1 MKMEQDNDSPY
12 EPIKMKNYRPL
23 LVVIIILLLVIIWLL
38 INPPVPLLPK
48 PPVVHHNRPQMELPH
63 KQRVI
68 TGTVISYKNNPHLD
82 INALELKTEK
92 SGLITI
98 DFRPHTAAWV
108 TKIGAIGKPVTVT
121 YGLNPSD
128 EVVGYQLIAIKNNKT
143 GISQTLDNLPP
154 PPDVPN
160 HQTEKFNLAKPVLIT
175 DQYGGIVAL
184 RKNNLLFHFKPGL
197 VDDIAHLIKE
207 SNTFHLEAVRRQD
220 DQGFIN
226 INHDKVYIV
235 LRITIDNKTFLVR

>member
-1 MKMEQDNDSPY
+1 MKMERNNDLQDK
-12 EPIKMKNYRPL
+12 PIRMNNYRPL

-38 INPPVPLLPK
+38 IKPPVPVLPK
-48 PPVVHHNRPQMELPH
+48 PPLHHNGPKMEGPH

-68 TGTVISYKNNPHLD
+68 TGTVTRYKNNPHLD

-92 SGLITI
+92 AGLITI

-108 TKIGAIGKPVTVT
+108 TKIGAVGEQVTVT

-128 EVVGYQLIAIKNNKT
+128 EVVGYQLIAIKNNRR
-143 GISQTLDNLPP
+143 GISQTLDDLPP
-154 PPDVPN
+154 PPDVPD
-160 HQTEKFNLAKPVLIT
+160 QRLEKFQLENPVLIT

-197 VDDIAHLIKE
+197 VDDIAYLIKE
-207 SNTFHLEAVRRQD
+207 SNTFNLEAVRRRD
-220 DQGFIN
+220 NQGFIN

>member
-1 MKMEQDNDSPY
+1 MKMEQDNDV
-12 EPIKMKNYRPL
+12 EPLTMKNYRPL

-38 INPPVPLLPK
+38 IKPPVPLLPK
-48 PPVVHHNRPQMELPH
+48 APIQLDRPPMERLQ
-63 KQRVI
+63 KQRII
-68 TGTVISYKNNPHLD
+68 TGIVTRYKNNPHLD
-82 INALELKTEK
+82 INSLELKTEK
-92 SGLITI
+92 AGSITI

-108 TKIGAIGKPVTVT
+108 TRIGTIGELVTVT

-128 EVVGYQLIAIKNNKT
+128 EVVGYQLIAIKNNRT
-143 GISQTLDNLPP
+143 GISQTLEDLPP

-160 HQTEKFNLAKPVLIT
+160 QQTEKFKLEKPVLIT

-207 SNTFHLEAVRRQD
+207 SDIFHLVAVRRQD

-235 LRITIDNKTFLVR
+235 LSITIDNKTFLVR

>member
-1 MKMEQDNDSPY
+1 MKMEQDNELSN
-12 EPIKMKNYRPL
+12 EPIKVKNYHPL
-23 LVVIIILLLVIIWLL
+23 LVVIIILLLVIVWLL
-38 INPPVPLLPK
+38 IKPPVPLLPK
-48 PPVVHHNRPQMELPH
+48 PPVVHHNRPQMKRPH
-63 KQRVI
+63 KQKTI
-68 TGTVISYKNNPHLD
+68 TGTVIRYNNNPHLD

-92 SGLITI
+92 AGLITI

-108 TKIGAIGKPVTVT
+108 TKIGAIGEQVTVT

-128 EVVGYQLIAIKNNKT
+128 EVVGYQLIAIKNDHT
-143 GISQTLDNLPP
+143 GISQMLDDLLP

-160 HQTEKFNLAKPVLIT
+160 HQTEKFNLENPVLIT

-207 SNTFHLEAVRRQD
+207 NNTFHLEAVRRQN

>member
-1 MKMEQDNDSPY
+1 MNS
-12 EPIKMKNYRPL
+12 YRPL
-23 LVVIIILLLVIIWLL
+23 LIVIIILLLVIIWLL
-38 INPPVPLLPK
+38 IKPPVPVLPK
-48 PPVVHHNRPQMELPH
+48 PPLPH
-63 KQRVI
+63 HGPKMERPYKQKVI
-68 TGTVISYKNNPHLD
+68 TGTVIGYRNNPHMD
-82 INALELKTEK
+82 INALELKTIK
-92 SGLITI
+92 AGLITI
-98 DFRPHTAAWV
+98 DFRPHTAARI
-108 TKIGAIGKPVTVT
+108 TKIGTIGDSVTVT

-128 EVVGYQLIAIKNNKT
+128 EVVGYQLIAVKNNRT
-143 GISQTLDNLPP
+143 GISQVLNELPP

-160 HQTEKFNLAKPVLIT
+160 QQIEKFDLEKPVLIT

-207 SNTFHLEAVRRQD
+207 SNNFHLEAVRRQN

>member
-1 MKMEQDNDSPY
+1 MERDNDLPD
-12 EPIKMKNYRPL
+12 EPIKVKNYRPL

-38 INPPVPLLPK
+38 IKPPVPLLPK
-48 PPVVHHNRPQMELPH
+48 PPVIHHNRPQMERPH

-68 TGTVISYKNNPHLD
+68 TGTVSRYRNNPHLD
-82 INALELKTEK
+82 INALELKTEMA
-92 SGLITI
+92 GVITI

-108 TKIGAIGKPVTVT
+108 TKIGAIGEPVTVT

-160 HQTEKFNLAKPVLIT
+160 HQTEEFNLEQPVLIT

>member
-1 MKMEQDNDSPY
+1 MKMKQDDDLSD
-12 EPIKMKNYRPL
+12 EPIKIKNYRPL

-38 INPPVPLLPK
+38 IKPPVPVLPK
-48 PPVVHHNRPQMELPH
+48 PPLHHNGPKMEGPH
-63 KQRVI
+63 KQKVI
-68 TGTVISYKNNPHLD
+68 TGTVTRYKSNPHLD

-92 SGLITI
+92 AGLITI

-108 TKIGAIGKPVTVT
+108 TKIGAIGEPVTVT
-121 YGLNPSD
+121 YALNPSD
-128 EVVGYQLIAIKNNKT
+128 EVVGYQLLAIRNNRT
-143 GISQTLDNLPP
+143 GISQILDDLPP

-160 HQTEKFNLAKPVLIT
+160 QQIEKFNPEKPAIIT

-197 VDDIAHLIKE
+197 VDDIADLIKE
-207 SNTFHLEAVRRQD
+207 NNTFNLEAVRRQD

-226 INHDKVYIV
+226 INHDKVYVV
-235 LRITIDNKTFLVR
+235 LRITIGNKTFLVR

>member
-1 MKMEQDNDSPY
+1 MKQDNDLSD
-12 EPIKMKNYRPL
+12 EPIKIKNYRPL
-23 LVVIIILLLVIIWLL
+23 LVVIILLLLVIIWLL
-38 INPPVPLLPK
+38 VKPPVPVIPQPPSHHHEPK
-48 PPVVHHNRPQMELPH
+48 TEHAT
-63 KQRVI
+63 KQKVI
-68 TGTVISYKNNPHLD
+68 TGTVIRYKNNPHLD

-92 SGLITI
+92 AGLITI
-98 DFRPHTAAWV
+98 DFRPHTAAQV
-108 TKIGAIGKPVTVT
+108 IKIGTIGEEIEAT
-121 YGLNPSD
+121 YALNPSD
-128 EVVGYQLIAIKNNKT
+128 EVVGYQLLAIRNNRT
-143 GISQTLDNLPP
+143 GIGQVLDDLPP

-160 HQTEKFNLAKPVLIT
+160 QQIAKFNLEKPAIIT

-197 VDDIAHLIKE
+197 VDDIAYLIKE
-207 SNTFHLEAVRRQD
+207 SNTFNLEAVRRQN